1 MLTAREHR
9 RRHAPRGR
17 SRRTFGRASDAPPEI
32 AEALQSG
39 VSRVVGEADARVF
52 LHARAPVVHVILIGA
67 THAGQVLADLA
78 RRVGYRVSV
87 VDPRSAFATADRF
100 ADVERHA
107 AWPEASLESLGLD
120 AHTAVVALTH
130 VAHRRRGVEPGAA
143 LGLLLHRRA
152 RLRRTHARRM
162 ERLAAAGLDEA
173 ALARIH
179 APVGLAIGAQGPAE
193 IAVSILAEIVKTRRG
208 AWMARIGAVLLAAG
222 ASTRFGAGNKL
233 LAELGGRPLVAHA
246 ADALLASGVD
256 EIVVVTGRESEQV
269 RQILARTAVRFA
281 HNGLDTRHGVVDR
294 QRSTGAGLAAVRRLR
309 RSGRHAVPHRGTI
322 ATLRDQ
328 FIRAGGERIV
338 VPTTP
343 EGAQRNPVLWPRRCF
358 AELALLSG
366 AEGGKPLLKR
376 YSDQTVCVAF
386 ADALAL
392 TDVDTAEDL
401 EAARRQLA
409 LRAP

>member
-1 MLTAREHR
+1 MT
-9 RRHAPRGR
+9 
-17 SRRTFGRASDAPPEI
+17 
-32 AEALQSG
+32 
-39 VSRVVGEADARVF
+39 
-52 LHARAPVVHVILIGA
+52 
-67 THAGQVLADLA
+67 
-78 RRVGYRVSV
+78 
-87 VDPRSAFATADRF
+87 
-100 ADVERHA
+100 
-107 AWPEASLESLGLD
+107 
-120 AHTAVVALTH
+120 
-130 VAHRRRGVEPGAA
+130 
-143 LGLLLHRRA
+143 
-152 RLRRTHARRM
+152 
-162 ERLAAAGLDEA
+162 
-173 ALARIH
+173 
-179 APVGLAIGAQGPAE
+179 
-193 IAVSILAEIVKTRRG
+193 
-208 AWMARIGAVLLAAG
+208 RIGAVLLAAG

-256 EIVVVTGRESEQV
+256 EIVVVTGRDSEQV

-281 HNGLDTRHGVVDR
+281 HNEGWIRGMGSSIANGLRALGSQPSGAFVVPGDMPFI
-294 QRSTGAGLAAVRRLR
+294 TT
-309 RSGRHAVPHRGTI
+309 GTI
-322 ATLRDQ
+322 ATLRDR